1 MKQLTTFLAMLLLL
15 LGFNALFFICSGS
28 DNSLSIWI
36 SYGYVNYAILLPF
49 VIAGLKWKRTEFKY
63 VAMSATLI
71 YTAIAFV
78 LGIVLMLI
86 DPANCKWPLV
96 INTIPFIISAF
107 TLTLIRITNHKS

>member
-1 MKQLTTFLAMLLLL
+1 MKQFITFMAMLLLL

-28 DNSLSIWI
+28 DNSLSVWI

-49 VIAGLKWKRTEFKY
+49 VISGLKWKRTDFKY

-78 LGIVLMLI
+78 LGIALMLI
-86 DPANCKWPLV
+86 DPANYKWSLA
-96 INTIPFIISAF
+96 INTIPFIICAF
-107 TLTLIRITNHKS
+107 TLMLIRTANYKS